1 MYDRSS
7 SLTDSS
13 QSESSASESDSS
25 SSETMS
31 SDERNTRAH
40 SDSFLSSSG
49 DTSLD
54 DLAQLNNELLIASA
68 TTEAAAT
75 ATHHSANRL
84 LPPKQKKRTPV
95 FSVFEK
101 TNNAGKQAS
110 GGKRKNSGAIGSSQ
124 LNRHIFYSSDDSVC
138 GIPKPS
144 SKLNSSR
151 SVYLKYT

>member
-1 MYDRSS
+1 
-7 SLTDSS
+7 
-13 QSESSASESDSS
+13 
-25 SSETMS
+25 MS
-31 SDERNTRAH
+31 SDERHTRAH

-49 DTSLD
+49 NTSLD

-68 TTEAAAT
+68 TADAAA
-75 ATHHSANRL
+75 AGSSHSAAANRL

-101 TNNAGKQAS
+101 ATNAASKQGNS
-110 GGKRKNSGAIGSSQ
+110 GRKKNSGGMGSSQ

-144 SKLNSSR
+144 SKINSSR
-151 SVYLKYT
+151 LVKLIFHVFFCLFIIV